1 MDGGRVVA
9 RARPSEIEVGH
20 VLDAYLGRLSSA
32 ELRLRDVAVTL
43 GGVRILDGVSLDVH
57 AGETFGIIGPNGA
70 GKTTVLNVIS
80 GVVPLQAGSVELD
93 GVDLAPDPAAPS
105 ARKLGI
111 GRSLQTTQYYRELTA
126 LELVALSAA
135 PNTLAS
141 ALRLRA
147 HRAGDGAAMEALER
161 LALADVAHARV
172 GELPSGVQ
180 KLVDLARAI
189 LAGRSVLLLDEPT
202 SGVGAHERRL
212 VRSVLDRAGGGG
224 PHDRGGRPRPRLRG
238 VVLRAGR
245 VHELRRRAR
254 HRYRPTRCWRAT
266 RCGARTSAT
275 SPERLL
281 YRSVQ

>member
-1 MDGGRVVA
+1 M
-9 RARPSEIEVGH
+9 
-20 VLDAYLGRLSSA
+20 SA

-43 GGVRILDGVSLDVH
+43 GGVRILDDVSLEVR

-93 GVDLAPDPAAPS
+93 GVDLARTRPH
-105 ARKLGI
+105 RRRELGI

-147 HRAGDGAAMEALER
+147 HRGKGGERSAAMDALDR
-161 LALADVAHARV
+161 LALADVAHTRV

-202 SGVGAHERRL
+202 SGVGTHERRL
-212 VRSVLDRAGGGG
+212 VRSVLDELGAEGRTIVVVDHDPGFVASCCERVVCMNFGAALVTG
-224 PHDRGGRPRPRLRG
+224 PPDE
-238 VVLRAGR
+238 VLASDE
-245 VHELRRRAR
+245 VRRSYLGDVA
-254 HRYRPTRCWRAT
+254 
-266 RCGARTSAT
+266 
-275 SPERLL
+275 
-281 YRSVQ
+281 